1 MNAPQQPAHTTQV
14 CYRHPDRPTLL
25 SCSRCGRSACPECL
39 EPAAVGQHCVECR
52 RGDGTQRAAPAA
64 VGAQTISSPA
74 VARRS
79 PIGTYALIA
88 VNVVIFALCVIQAK
102 SFDAGLAPLFQ
113 HGDLVRAYVADGEYW
128 RLLTAGFLHFTVAH
142 IALNMISLYILGR
155 DLEAALGLGRYLM
168 VYFIAL
174 FGGSAAVMLFEAA
187 NVRSAG
193 ASGAIYGLMGAVLVV
208 VLKAKVSPTGV
219 ITIIVINLVFSVTMP
234 GISLAAHVGGLVF
247 GAAATAAIIYLPGV
261 VLSRESRTQQN
272 ASRVGWI
279 ALVVLLVIAI
289 GLGVAA
295 GSSVSGLV

>member
-1 MNAPQQPAHTTQV
+1 M
-14 CYRHPDRPTLL
+14 
-25 SCSRCGRSACPECL
+25 
-39 EPAAVGQHCVECR
+39 
-52 RGDGTQRAAPAA
+52 
-64 VGAQTISSPA
+64 SSPV
-74 VARRS
+74 VARRT

-113 HGDLVRAYVADGEYW
+113 HGDLVRADVANGEYW
-128 RLLTAGFLHFTVAH
+128 RLLTAGFLHFVAH

-168 VYFIAL
+168 VYFVAL
-174 FGGSAAVMLFEAA
+174 FGGSAAVMLFEAG

-208 VLKAKVSPTGV
+208 VLKARVSPTGV

-261 VLSRESRTQQN
+261 VLHRESRTQQN
-272 ASRVGWI
+272 ASRVGWV

-289 GLGVAA
+289 GLGVVA
-295 GSSVSGLV
+295 GSSASGLV

>member
-1 MNAPQQPAHTTQV
+1 MNTPQQPARASQV
-14 CYRHPDRPTLL
+14 CYRHPDRSTLL

-39 EPAAVGQHCVECR
+39 TPSAVGQHCVECR
-52 RGDGTQRAAPAA
+52 GDDGSRRAASS
-64 VGAQTISSPA
+64 VGTAQMSTPRVS
-74 VARRS
+74 RNT

-113 HGDLVRAYVADGEYW
+113 HGDLVRADVANGEYW
-128 RLLTAGFLHFTVAH
+128 RLLTAGFLHFTVMH

-155 DLEAALGLGRYLM
+155 DLETALGHSRFLM

-174 FGGSAAVMLFEAA
+174 FGGSAAVMLFEAG

-193 ASGAIYGLMGAVLVV
+193 ASGAIYGLMGAMLVIV
-208 VLKAKVSPTGV
+208 VKARISPTGV

-247 GAAATAAIIYLPGV
+247 GAAATAAVIYLPAT
-261 VLSRESRTQQN
+261 LLPDESRTQRN

-279 ALVVLLVIAI
+279 ALVVLLIVAIA
-289 GLGVAA
+289 LGVIA
-295 GSSVSGLV
+295 GSSRSGLL